1 MGYCIQEPWRR
12 KRPGADPSSGFAF
25 EDADNDTAATFE
37 VSFYSDVTG
46 DITQG
51 VVGVPDNDSIVF
63 VQGFRNEYA
72 YETGPRRRCMA

>member
-1 MGYCIQEPWRR
+1 M
-12 KRPGADPSSGFAF
+12 
-25 EDADNDTAATFE
+25 
-37 VSFYSDVTG
+37 SFYSDVTG

-72 YETGPRRRCMA
+72 YDDGTAEKAYGVDHRWGQAGRAL